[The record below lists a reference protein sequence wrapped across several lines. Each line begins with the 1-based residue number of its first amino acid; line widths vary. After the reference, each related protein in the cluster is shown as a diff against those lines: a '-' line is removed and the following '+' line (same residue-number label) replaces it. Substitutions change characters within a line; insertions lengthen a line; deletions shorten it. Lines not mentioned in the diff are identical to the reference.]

1 MSESGVKFE
10 ILGLKKWL
18 VQQCRGL
25 GMKQPT
31 AVQSNCVPAVMAGLL
46 LPSIHYSAI
55 VLQKNHRQR
64 DLDVFCATLELY
76 FHYFKFQCPI
86 EFDSFVKPTQR

>member
-46 LPSIHYSAI
+46 LPLIHYSATI
-55 VLQKNHRQR
+55 LQENHRQR
-64 DLDVFCATLELY
+64 DLDIFCVTLELH
-76 FHYFKFQCPI
+76 FLYFKFQSPM
-86 EFDSFVKPTQR
+86 EFDGF